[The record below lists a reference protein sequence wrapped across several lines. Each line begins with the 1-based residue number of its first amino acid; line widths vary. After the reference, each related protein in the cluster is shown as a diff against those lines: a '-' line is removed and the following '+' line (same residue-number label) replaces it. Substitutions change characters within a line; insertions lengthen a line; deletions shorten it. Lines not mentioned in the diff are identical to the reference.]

1 MFATRVISAMFPNY
15 LSGNNAGQN
24 IIYRNFPQNCPKYE
38 VGQSVIFRLD
48 INQHPNHNG
57 NSTKCR

>member
-1 MFATRVISAMFPNY
+1 MFPNY

-38 VGQSVIFRLD
+38 VGSRRVAVSDFI
-48 INQHPNHNG
+48 IA
-57 NSTKCR
+57 